1 MADAG
6 NHSRH
11 VLVVPSIAEG
21 HANGMLRFATLLAS
35 SFHHQ
40 GLIVSFGYPARP
52 HALALK
58 RNKLSALPPS
68 LRLHT
73 IDDGLPTAEHLF
85 PTIAQIRSS
94 PAIMQ
99 KGIEAVLQQYIAP
112 AANTRADNGCA
123 GVVNENGSSFTSV
136 TESSWPPV
144 CCIISDT
151 SLPDMHDLAGRFGI
165 PRVNFSTWNATSFY
179 MITHLPQ
186 IIARGMLPLPEGAG
200 GKWKVEAPLIDF
212 VPGLRP
218 FHLTDLPNDLL
229 EISDISHPR
238 YQSVLKA
245 VAHANDADRILI
257 HSVYEL
263 ESSIYDTMQAQG
275 FPVYP
280 LGPLFEG
287 SLLNFGTVGGSE
299 CLEWLDQQK
308 PASVVYAA
316 FGTIAKFNLHE
327 MRSMALGLEVSGH
340 PYLWAI
346 RMDSLPAANLHES
359 LPDGFWERAVL
370 QGKGVI
376 VTWAPQTQVLQHIAV
391 GVFITHC
398 GWNSVLESL
407 WEGVPMVACPR
418 VAEQRCNARLV
429 VEDWKVGMEMEREDD
444 CSFTKEAVQK
454 AIGEVLGKREMKER
468 ALHFQ
473 QVVRQAVDMHGTS
486 HLNILNFVD
495 YLLHLSVPS
504 SRR

>member
-1 MADAG
+1 MADADD
-6 NHSRH
+6 HFRH
-11 VLVVPSIAEG
+11 VLVVPGVAEG
-21 HANGMLRFATLLAS
+21 HVNGMLRFATLLAS

-40 GLIVSFGYPARP
+40 GLLVSFGYPARP

-58 RNKLSALPPS
+58 RNKLSDLPPS

-73 IDDGLPTAEHLF
+73 IDDGLPTAEHES
-85 PTIAQIRSS
+85 PTIPQIRSS
-94 PAIMQ
+94 PAIIQ

-112 AANTRADNGCA
+112 ASMACPDNECA
-123 GVVNENGSSFTSV
+123 GAVNEKGSSDTSV
-136 TESSWPPV
+136 MTSSWPPV

-151 SLPDMHDLAGRFGI
+151 FLPDTHDLAGKFGI
-165 PRVNFSTWNATSFY
+165 PRVDLWTGNATTYY
-179 MITHLPQ
+179 MISHLPQ
-186 IIARGMLPLPEGAG
+186 IISRGILPLPEGAG

-218 FHLTDLPNDLL
+218 FHLTELPKELL
-229 EISDISHPR
+229 ETSDISHPR
-238 YQSVLKA
+238 YQFMLKA
-245 VAHANDADRILI
+245 FAHANDADRILV

-275 FPVYP
+275 FPIYS
-280 LGPLFEG
+280 LGPLFE
-287 SLLNFGTVGGSE
+287 
-299 CLEWLDQQK
+299 
-308 PASVVYAA
+308 A

-327 MRSMALGLEVSGH
+327 MRSMALGLEASGH
-340 PYLWAI
+340 PFLWAI

-359 LPDGFWERAVL
+359 LPDGFWERTVSH
-370 QGKGVI
+370 GKGCI
-376 VTWAPQTQVLQHIAV
+376 VTWAPQMQVLQHIAV

-418 VAEQRCNARLV
+418 AAEQRCNARLV

-444 CSFTKEAVQK
+444 RSFTKEAVQK
-454 AIGEVLGKREMKER
+454 AIVEVLGRPEMKVR

-486 HLNILNFVD
+486 HANILSFVD
-495 YLLHLSVPS
+495 YLLHLRVPS